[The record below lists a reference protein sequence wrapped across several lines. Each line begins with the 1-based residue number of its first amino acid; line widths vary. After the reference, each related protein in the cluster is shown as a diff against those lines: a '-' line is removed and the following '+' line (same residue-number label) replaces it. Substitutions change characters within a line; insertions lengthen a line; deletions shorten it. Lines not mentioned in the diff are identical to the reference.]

1 MNSAEVAGRR
11 SQVMPVDGMFSP
23 SSLSSTSAFR
33 GATQVPS
40 RSFQLTNA
48 LPSSGFLSRI
58 SRNFELQ
65 FCLQRL
71 LDAVL
76 TAHCLPLCN
85 QPTCPSACSM
95 NFAMAMC
102 IVTCQVPQRA
112 VQNCLSVDSLVI
124 VPSSQVFRASASAL
138 MPSIAPWLT
147 SSEFSG

>member
-1 MNSAEVAGRR
+1 MSAY
-11 SQVMPVDGMFSP
+11 GMFDACPFESLNSTAGCSF
-23 SSLSSTSAFR
+23 SSKFTAL
-33 GATQVPS
+33 GALQLQRS
-40 RSFQLTNA
+40 RRYIGSKLKV
-48 LPSSGFLSRI
+48 SRI
-58 SRNFELQ
+58 SRNFRLQ